1 MPIKTGRQF
10 EGIPAHQGKCT
21 EKEVRSLQK
30 CNMEGTKPFT
40 NLIVAAYA
48 QQDEDTGDWALTDL
62 GFSKI
67 REWTSANPTKYLV

>member
-1 MPIKTGRQF
+1 
-10 EGIPAHQGKCT
+10 
-21 EKEVRSLQK
+21 
-30 CNMEGTKPFT
+30 MEGTKPFT

>member
-1 MPIKTGRQF
+1 MPKISRQF

-30 CNMEGTKPFT
+30 CNMDGTKPYA

-48 QQDEDTGDWALTDL
+48 VQDDGTGDWALTDL
-62 GFSKI
+62 GFEKV
-67 REWTSANPTKYLV
+67 REWTSVNPTKYLV